1 MKAYARIYIYIVA
14 VWIALILAL
23 KPWYGVEED
32 SYTAAHTAYLA
43 YESDTYQLSRLPGH
57 PIFEYALRYTWSVR
71 DIFWPFLIGIG
82 LFVSAIFTKRVFEK
96 YCDDKFKGILLAGLF
111 LTPATAIALGET
123 MEYTLA
129 LGTLTMSWYYGDS
142 KRWFLAAL
150 LLAISAGLRLP
161 NLVFGLPLFFMIWLG
176 RDWKQAVAFAISSF
190 LLTGLFYYPVWN
202 EYGLAFFDTYDLL
215 YPPLLKVLYKGT
227 VGTWG
232 ILGSFGLLIAIA
244 GLNIKNAIKWLR
256 EPSQF
261 PYAIALAFSLGLFL
275 FLPEKSVFLLPFTI
289 LLGATVL
296 RFSKKA
302 FAYIGFGLMLINP
315 LFLGTDLV
323 DDLRGIPE
331 SRADVVVSAGSQ
343 QMGIQLFLPNPQL
356 KAENKVETT
365 LFLASEI
372 GQIQEPTLVIT
383 GWWFPFLQMH
393 YLENEN
399 PKLPEGVEF
408 VYYADAET
416 IQKAISEGKSI
427 LFTPEAEVY
436 NEQRYGHDLVSRYG
450 NPLLKAYP

>member
-1 MKAYARIYIYIVA
+1 MKVYSRIYIYIVI
-14 VWIALILAL
+14 VWIGIILAL

-43 YESDTYQLSRLPGH
+43 YESDSYQLSRLPGH
-57 PIFEYALRYTWSVR
+57 PIFEYALRYTWNVR
-71 DIFWPFLIGIG
+71 DVFWPFLIGFG
-82 LFVSAIFTKRVFEK
+82 LFISAIFTKQIFEK
-96 YCDDKFKGILLAGLF
+96 YCDDKIKGVLLAGLF

-129 LGTLTMSWYYGDS
+129 LGTLIMSWYYGDS
-142 KRWFLAAL
+142 KRWILAAL
-150 LLAISAGLRLP
+150 FLAISAGLRLP
-161 NLVFGLPLFFMIWLG
+161 NLIFGLPIFFMIWRG
-176 RDWKQAVAFAISSF
+176 RDWKSAVAFALSSF
-190 LLTGLFYYPVWN
+190 TVTTLFYYPVWN
-202 EYGLAFFDTYDLL
+202 QYGAAFFDTYDLP
-215 YPPLLKVLYKGT
+215 YPPLLKVFYKGT
-227 VGTWG
+227 IGALG
-232 ILGSFGLLIAIA
+232 ILGSLGLLIALA
-244 GLNIKNAIKWLR
+244 GLNLKNAVKWLR
-256 EPSQF
+256 EPAQF
-261 PYAIALAFSLGLFL
+261 PYAVALAFSLGLFL

-302 FAYIGFGLMLINP
+302 FAYVGFGLILINP

-331 SRADVVVSAGSQ
+331 TEADLVLSAGSQ
-343 QMGIQLFLPNPQL
+343 QMGIQFFLPNPML

-372 GQIQEPTLVIT
+372 GRIEKPTLVIT
-383 GWWFPFLQMH
+383 GWWYPFLQMH
-393 YLENEN
+393 YLENEY
-399 PKLPEGVEF
+399 PSLPDNVEF
-408 VYYADAET
+408 VYYADEEVV
-416 IQKAISEGKSI
+416 QKAISEGKSI

-450 NPLLKAYP
+450 NPL